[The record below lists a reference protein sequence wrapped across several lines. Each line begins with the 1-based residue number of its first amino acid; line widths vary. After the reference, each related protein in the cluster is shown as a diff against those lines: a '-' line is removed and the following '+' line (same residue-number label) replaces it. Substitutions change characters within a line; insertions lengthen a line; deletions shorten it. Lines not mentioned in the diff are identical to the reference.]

1 MTPETLV
8 FGVLATVAVLH
19 LLTMGL
25 VYLFG
30 RRGTV
35 STAGFDDAVAPG
47 NRDERPP
54 RNADRAA
61 APDAADGSVRCPDC
75 GTPNEQGYV
84 FCRQCVSRLPGGGRG
99 DQTGGSPY
107 AGQPP

>member
-19 LLTMGL
+19 LVTMGL
-25 VYLFG
+25 VYLFR
-30 RRGTV
+30 RRGAV
-35 STAGFDDAVAPG
+35 STAGFDDAVSRG
-47 NRDERPP
+47 NRDERPQRDP
-54 RNADRAA
+54 AA
-61 APDAADGSVRCPDC
+61 VSEEDEETVHCPDC
-75 GTPNEQGYV
+75 GTSNERGYV
-84 FCRQCVSRLPGGGRG
+84 FCRQCVARLPGDGRG